1 MNLREYASENVICMG
16 FAISYEYLD
25 RRLTSFSDYSGCQF
39 KVIGIRMA
47 SFKNCHEYIHIR
59 TYCAPVSNY
68 KT

>member
-47 SFKNCHEYIHIR
+47 SFKNCHE
-59 TYCAPVSNY
+59 
-68 KT
+68 